1 MSILVKIIVFIVA
14 SVGVTWVSWPSLR
27 DYRSH
32 GFYRFFAWEAILIL
46 IISNLNYWIFEPF
59 SLHQIISWLLL
70 ICCLYLV
77 IQSVYLLR
85 VVGKPDS
92 NREDSALVGLEKT
105 TELVTIGAYRYI
117 RHPLYGS
124 LLFLAWGAF
133 FKHPSYWGVFLAL
146 AATFFLTV
154 TAKIEEAENLRFFG
168 DSYKSYMKHSKMFIP
183 FLF

>member
-1 MSILVKIIVFIVA
+1 VSILLKIIVFLAA
-14 SVGVTWVSWPSLR
+14 SVGVIWVSWPSLR

-46 IISNLNYWIFEPF
+46 IISNINYWISEPF

-70 ICCLYLV
+70 VCSLFLV
-77 IQSVYLLR
+77 IQSVHLLR
-85 VVGKPDS
+85 VVGKPDRDRVDPS
-92 NREDSALVGLEKT
+92 LVGFEKT

-133 FKHPSYWGVFLAL
+133 FKHPSYWAVFWAL

-154 TAKIEEAENLRFFG
+154 TAKIEEAENIRFFG
-168 DSYKSYMKHSKMFIP
+168 DTYRDYMKQSKMFIP
-183 FLF
+183 LLF